1 MVINWVQ
8 GYWSSRSF
16 QSYLNY
22 PYQAT
27 QCHQLED

>member
-22 PYQAT
+22 LPGYT
-27 QCHQLED
+27 MS

>member
-8 GYWSSRSF
+8 RYWSSRSF

-22 PYQAT
+22 LPGYT
-27 QCHQLED
+27 MS